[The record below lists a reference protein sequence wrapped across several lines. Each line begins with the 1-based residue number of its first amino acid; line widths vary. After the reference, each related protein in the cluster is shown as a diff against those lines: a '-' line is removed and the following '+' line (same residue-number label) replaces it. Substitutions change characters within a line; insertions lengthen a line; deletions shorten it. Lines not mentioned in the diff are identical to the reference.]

1 MTLLDKV
8 RTYKSLLSG
17 SAYNLFDGVM
27 VTKVSGCS
35 FDGRQKNLERV
46 EDSTPLKLV
55 RDRRNEHDFHAVS
68 VHAFVNGSWED
79 VGFLPSKVNKD
90 VALAMDSGIKMGVKV
105 WRKTGGGED
114 GYYHGLSITV
124 KREED

>member
-8 RTYKSLLSG
+8 KTYKELLSG

-27 VTKVSGCS
+27 VCS
-35 FDGRQKNLERV
+35 VAGVTYDGRQKNLERV
-46 EDSTPLKLV
+46 AEGTPLKLV
-55 RDRRNEHDFHAVS
+55 RDRRNKHDFHAVE
-68 VHAFVNGSWED
+68 VHALVEGDWKS
-79 VGFLPSKVNKD
+79 VGFLPAKVNKD

-114 GYYHGLSITV
+114 GYYHGLSVTV
-124 KREED
+124 KRVGD